1 MVHLAYVIDITLY
14 NFFGILATLLLRDV
28 NMPHI
33 QKMYSETISVP
44 EAIRKVLANDHVY
57 MQALTLGIANY
68 TALAEKIKPEI
79 EKLIGSKVN
88 LNTIVVA
95 IKRFADVL
103 EKKNLQQQNSSTHL
117 TVAKAKMSLTDSII
131 DIDFQK
137 ENNDD
142 DNDVL
147 ARVLDEFFEQD
158 SRYNLFQT
166 HNHFSLLTEDAD
178 EIRRMV
184 ADAIQKFDGKIR
196 EGLSKITVSL
206 TPDDQSRYHILSLV
220 SNILYNHQI
229 PIHSAFFTS
238 NEMVLILS
246 GKDAAKAYDLIRM
259 KLG

>member
-1 MVHLAYVIDITLY
+1 
-14 NFFGILATLLLRDV
+14 
-28 NMPHI
+28 
-33 QKMYSETISVP
+33 MYAEAISVP

-57 MQALTLGIANY
+57 MQALVLGIANY
-68 TALAEKIKPEI
+68 TALAERIKPDI
-79 EKLIGSKVN
+79 ERLIGSKVN

-103 EKKNLQQQNSSTHL
+103 EKKNRQEQNSSTHL
-117 TVAKAKMSLTDSII
+117 TAAKAKMSLTGSII

-142 DNDVL
+142 DNDAL
-147 ARVLDEFFEQD
+147 ASVLDEFFEQD

-166 HNHFSLLTEDAD
+166 DSHFSLLTEDAD

-184 ADAIQKFDGKIR
+184 ADAVQKFDGKIR

-206 TPDDQSRYHILSLV
+206 TSDEQSPYHILSLI

-229 PIHSAFFTS
+229 PIHSAFFAT
-238 NEMVLILS
+238 NEVVLTL
-246 GKDAAKAYDLIRM
+246 GDKEAAKAYDLIRM
-259 KLG
+259 KIG

>member
-1 MVHLAYVIDITLY
+1 ML
-14 NFFGILATLLLRDV
+14 
-28 NMPHI
+28 HI

-147 ARVLDEFFEQD
+147 AHVLDEFFEQD

-178 EIRRMV
+178 
-184 ADAIQKFDGKIR
+184 
-196 EGLSKITVSL
+196 
-206 TPDDQSRYHILSLV
+206 DQSRYHILSLV

-229 PIHSAFFTS
+229 PIHSAFFTT

>member
-1 MVHLAYVIDITLY
+1 MLHYI
-14 NFFGILATLLLRDV
+14 

-137 ENNDD
+137 ENNED
-142 DNDVL
+142 DNDFL
-147 ARVLDEFFEQD
+147 ARVLDEFYDQHSFSNRLQ
-158 SRYNLFQT
+158 SHML
-166 HNHFSLLTEDAD
+166 FSLLTEQAND
-178 EIRRMV
+178 RR
-184 ADAIQKFDGKIR
+184 A
-196 EGLSKITVSL
+196 
-206 TPDDQSRYHILSLV
+206 
-220 SNILYNHQI
+220 
-229 PIHSAFFTS
+229 
-238 NEMVLILS
+238 
-246 GKDAAKAYDLIRM
+246 
-259 KLG
+259 